1 MPYGT
6 TPTVSQEEH
15 VRRRIFFFYQLENI
29 PGIFSVLFQS
39 MAFVPWLSLCDAR
52 LTLIPI
58 HHCKILFQFL
68 KSRRQGKLMSG
79 SRRGPAMDGEKKYPR
94 FNISLDPDGKYGF
107 FMF

>member
-39 MAFVPWLSLCDAR
+39 MAFVPWLALCNAR

-58 HHCKILFQFL
+58 HHGKILFQFL
-68 KSRRQGKLMSG
+68 ESRRQGKLMSG
-79 SRRGPAMDGEKKYPR
+79 SGCRTAMDGKEEYSG
-94 FNISLDPDGKYGF
+94 FNISLDPDGQDGF